1 MPRERKLRATFS
13 KDKVAALTDHFSNL
27 LLDDENEGVVFQWQE
42 LKIYLLNHQVMK
54 PLDIYANLLSSRPD
68 SLKHIL
74 VLVELILS
82 SSTAKCERCFSA
94 MDKIKTNFKTRI
106 EKRTLS
112 DLLRIKGMDLEMKD
126 FDPNPATEAWLL
138 SAKTKKHAMKRGN
151 DASVVVPT
159 DGPSVSEPFQALPP
173 LPKLPQMDSSSESD
187 SE

>member
-1 MPRERKLRATFS
+1 MNYFEVFDPTKVPGERKLRATFS
-13 KDKVAALTDHFSNL
+13 SDKVAALTDHFSNL
-27 LLDDENEGVVFQWQE
+27 LLE

-68 SLKHIL
+68 SLKHIF

-82 SSTAKCERCFSA
+82 PSTAKCARWFSA
-94 MDKIKTNFKTRI
+94 MDRIKTNFKTRI

-126 FDPNPATEAWLL
+126 FDPNPAIEAWLL
-138 SAKTKKHAMKRGN
+138 GAKTKKHAMKRGN
-151 DASVVVPT
+151 DASVAVPT
-159 DGPSVSEPFQALPP
+159 DGPSVSGPFQALPP
-173 LPKLPQMDSSSESD
+173 LPKLPQMDSSSESG